1 MRKWKRRRKP
11 FSGSLD
17 AAFRSPRSIHL
28 APARLFHITAPGLD
42 LRDEY
47 RLGADMNGYK
57 TAIVGAAFCVAGI
70 LTGPAS
76 ALAQTFESYHCAD
89 GTRFLVGFFK
99 YDSRAHLQIDGKAVT
114 LRRRLALS
122 GSRYSGGGV
131 TLVIRKAGTTVRHA
145 RRPLTACELA

>member
-11 FSGSLD
+11 FSGSLG
-17 AAFRSPRSIHL
+17 AAFRSPWSIHS
-28 APARLFHITAPGLD
+28 APARLFHNTAPSDFD

-57 TAIVGAAFCVAGI
+57 TAIVGAAFFVAGI
-70 LTGPAS
+70 LAGPAS
-76 ALAQTFESYHCAD
+76 AQTFESYHCAD

-131 TLVIRKAGTTVRHA
+131 TLVIRKTGTTVRHA
-145 RRPLTACELA
+145 RRPVTACELG